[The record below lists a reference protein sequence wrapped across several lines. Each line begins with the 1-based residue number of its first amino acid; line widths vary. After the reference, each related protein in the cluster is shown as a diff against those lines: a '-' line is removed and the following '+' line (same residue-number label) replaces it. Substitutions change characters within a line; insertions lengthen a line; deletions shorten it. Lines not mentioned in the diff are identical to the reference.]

1 MLENLRAKF
10 RVSQEVPEIS
20 GARLA
25 PVLEREIERYQQ
37 PGHPGL
43 RMAAPRFPPELEL
56 KFENDTREVRM
67 RDLRIAMILG
77 AILFFATSLMDPV
90 LVPDLGWD
98 AFWLRTLAVP
108 FMLFDLCVGTTLR
121 APARE
126 WLLTITAFVVVTVLA
141 AIPAASSSPLAPFA
155 FANAILAVAYANT
168 TVVLRFTKASA
179 FSVYWCR
186 GHFRVCGAA
195 GRHWE
200 PLGMG
205 HRVASHPCGVVQ
217 SFCQLQHR
225 SGVGGSTDLLGTREA
240 MRLKAVAADRET
252 FKVLSSIDELTQLA
266 NRGSFNRKCETAFA
280 DPANRGLSAT
290 LLMIDVDHFKRY
302 NDHYGHLAGDACLR
316 AVAQRISETV
326 RNETDLVARYG
337 GEEFVVLLRDI
348 APAQAEKLA
357 VRICDAVGALRLEH
371 ANRDDGLGH
380 VTISIGI
387 AATDIRVGS
396 SLEALMRVADR
407 GLYDAKRKGR
417 NRVEPALVSAA

>member
-179 FSVYWCR
+179 FSVYCVVVIFAFAVLREGIGSPLVWAI
-186 GHFRVCGAA
+186 GLQATLAA
-195 GRHWE
+195 SFSLFANYNIEWSGR
-200 PLGMG
+200 LNY
-205 HRVASHPCGVVQ
+205 
-217 SFCQLQHR
+217 
-225 SGVGGSTDLLGTREA
+225 LLGTREA